1 MTGNG
6 EVAKISIV
14 PRGMAA
20 LGYTLQL
27 PTEDRF
33 LLDESELR
41 GQIATLLGGRSA
53 EEVVFGSITTGASND
68 LQRATD
74 LAERMVTTYG
84 MSKVLG
90 PLAYDRGQQSM
101 FLNDGMGNARR
112 AVSAQTAEAID
123 QEVKEIVETAHQQ
136 ALDILKANRELLET
150 ITQKL
155 LETEVVEGD
164 ALREYLGQV
173 RPLDKVAAS
182 V

>member
-1 MTGNG
+1 
-6 EVAKISIV
+6 
-14 PRGMAA
+14 
-20 LGYTLQL
+20 
-27 PTEDRF
+27 
-33 LLDESELR
+33 
-41 GQIATLLGGRSA
+41 
-53 EEVVFGSITTGASND
+53 
-68 LQRATD
+68 
-74 LAERMVTTYG
+74 
-84 MSKVLG
+84 
-90 PLAYDRGQQSM
+90 M

-164 ALREYLGQV
+164 SLREFLRQV

>member
-1 MTGNG
+1 
-6 EVAKISIV
+6 
-14 PRGMAA
+14 MAA
-20 LGYTLQL
+20 LGYTLQV

-68 LQRATD
+68 LQKATD

-90 PLAYDRGQQSM
+90 PLAYDRSQQS
-101 FLNDGMGNARR
+101 FLGDGMGNARR

-150 ITQKL
+150 ITQQL
-155 LETEVVEGD
+155 LETEVVEGE
-164 ALREYLGQV
+164 ALHKLLAEVL
-173 RPLDKVAAS
+173 PLDKAAAS

>member
-1 MTGNG
+1 MR
-6 EVAKISIV
+6 
-14 PRGMAA
+14 PRVSGS
-20 LGYTLQL
+20 L
-27 PTEDRF
+27 PREDRF

-41 GQIATLLGGRSA
+41 CQIATLLGGRSA

-90 PLAYDRGQQSM
+90 PLAYDRGQQAM
-101 FLNDGMGNARR
+101 FLSDGMGNARR

-123 QEVKEIVETAHQQ
+123 KEVKEIVETAHQQ
-136 ALDILKANRELLET
+136 ALSILKANRELLET

-155 LETEVVEGD
+155 LETEVVEGEN
-164 ALREYLGQV
+164 LHN
-173 RPLDKVAAS
+173 
-182 V
+182 

>member
-1 MTGNG
+1 
-6 EVAKISIV
+6 
-14 PRGMAA
+14 
-20 LGYTLQL
+20 
-27 PTEDRF
+27 
-33 LLDESELR
+33 
-41 GQIATLLGGRSA
+41 
-53 EEVVFGSITTGASND
+53 
-68 LQRATD
+68 
-74 LAERMVTTYG
+74 MVTTYG

-136 ALDILKANRELLET
+136 AVDILTANRELLET

-164 ALREYLGQV
+164 ALREFLGQV
-173 RPLDKVAAS
+173 RPLDKVAA
-182 V
+182 